1 MIHVQRYN
9 TMKLPQKLQKGDRI
23 AIVAPA
29 KSIEPIFIQEAVTF
43 FEESGF
49 NTSIG
54 ENCLQTFHYFAG
66 TISQRLADFQKAL
79 DDPEIKAICC
89 ARGGYGS
96 IQIMEFIDWTTFIKH
111 PKWIIGFSDIT
122 IFHLHV
128 FSLGIES
135 LHATMPLNF
144 KENTKESIGSLILAI
159 QNKQL
164 TYEME
169 TTEGS
174 LNGFASGKLIGGN
187 LSILY
192 SMLGSM
198 KLSDFQGNILF
209 IEDLAEQLYHIDRMF
224 YALRRMG
231 ILNVINGLVVGG
243 MTDMKDTAVSFGGS
257 VIDII
262 HAHAKKNPIP
272 VWIGFPAGH
281 INDNRALIMGRSVS
295 MEVNP
300 KLSKL
305 LFL

>member
-1 MIHVQRYN
+1 
-9 TMKLPQKLQKGDRI
+9 MKQPQKLQKGDRI

-43 FEESGF
+43 FEDNGF
-49 NTSIG
+49 TTSIG

-144 KENTKESIGSLILAI
+144 KENSNESRDTLITSLEG
-159 QNKQL
+159 KQL
-164 TYEME
+164 EYEIK
-169 TTEGS
+169 TP
-174 LNGFASGKLIGGN
+174 SGALLGQCQGRLIGGN

-192 SMLGSM
+192 SLLSTI
-198 KLSDFQGNILF
+198 KLSDFEGAVLF
-209 IEDLAEQLYHIDRMF
+209 IEDLSEQLYHLDRMF

-243 MTDMKDTAVSFGGS
+243 MTDMKDTAVPFGSS
-257 VIDII
+257 VLEII
-262 HAHAKKNPIP
+262 HYHLKYRPIP
-272 VWIGFPAGH
+272 LVLDFPAGH
-281 INDNRALIMGRSVS
+281 INDNRALISGRTVT

-300 KLSKL
+300 IKTKLV
-305 LFL
+305 FA